1 MGNGRHDDDDMA
13 CERIVEKQT
22 VLVIVDLGF
31 VRVVFQLA
39 VSIFSSRI
47 KNGIRSTGGAVPKTA
62 EEQDE
67 KRAGSRSGNR
77 GIVNIS

>member
-1 MGNGRHDDDDMA
+1 MRTYSR
-13 CERIVEKQT
+13 EI
-22 VLVIVDLGF
+22 VLVIFDPGIVT
-31 VRVVFQLA
+31 VVFQLA

-67 KRAGSRSGNR
+67 KRTGSRSGNR

>member
-1 MGNGRHDDDDMA
+1 MRTYSR
-13 CERIVEKQT
+13 ET
-22 VLVIVDLGF
+22 VLVIFDLGI

-47 KNGIRSTGGAVPKTA
+47 KNSIRSTGGAVPKTA

-67 KRAGSRSGNR
+67 TRVGSRSGNR
-77 GIVNIS
+77 GIVDLVETI